1 MKAGMK
7 KVIIVSGMVF
17 MLGLWTASCGLNTAD
32 FPAEENRSEAEE
44 PEEPEK
50 QDSTADADEN
60 ETDKNETGGNETDK
74 NDADENGSEEDEADE
89 IEAKQSGTETDE
101 AQDVSTGGWH
111 VLDPET
117 AAAVDADFEGEVWKI
132 DSDSFYI
139 VETETE
145 FSGDGTMAASSPA
158 VGVEIPDSELIRVV
172 FDEDTRFY
180 TRTIYDNGARYEDA
194 EAEFKDLKQYGSVA
208 LKGEFKNDIFCADE
222 VRIQLVS

>member
-17 MLGLWTASCGLNTAD
+17 MLGLWTAGCGLNTAD
-32 FPAEENRSEAEE
+32 FPAEEKRSEAEE
-44 PEEPEK
+44 SEEPEK

-60 ETDKNETGGNETDK
+60 ETDKN
-74 NDADENGSEEDEADE
+74 EADE

-101 AQDVSTGGWH
+101 AQDVSTGRWH

-158 VGVEIPDSELIRVV
+158 VGVEISDSELIRVV

-222 VRIQLVS
+222 VRIQLFS

>member
-7 KVIIVSGMVF
+7 KVISVSGMVF
-17 MLGLWTASCGLNTAD
+17 MLGLWTAGCGLNTAD
-32 FPAEENRSEAEE
+32 FPAEEKRSEAEE
-44 PEEPEK
+44 SEEPEK

-60 ETDKNETGGNETDK
+60 ETDKN
-74 NDADENGSEEDEADE
+74 EADE

-101 AQDVSTGGWH
+101 AQDVSTGRWH

-158 VGVEIPDSELIRVV
+158 VGVEISDSELIRVV

-222 VRIQLVS
+222 VRIQLFS

>member
-17 MLGLWTASCGLNTAD
+17 MLGLWTAGCGLNTAD
-32 FPAEENRSEAEE
+32 FPAEEKRSEAEE
-44 PEEPEK
+44 SEEPEK

-60 ETDKNETGGNETDK
+60 ETDKN
-74 NDADENGSEEDEADE
+74 EADE

-101 AQDVSTGGWH
+101 AQDVSTGRWH

>member
-17 MLGLWTASCGLNTAD
+17 MLGLWTAGCGLNTAD
-32 FPAEENRSEAEE
+32 FPAKEKRSEAEE
-44 PEEPEK
+44 SEEPEK

-60 ETDKNETGGNETDK
+60 DADKNETGGNETDK
-74 NDADENGSEEDEADE
+74 NEADE

-101 AQDVSTGGWH
+101 SQNASTGRWH

-145 FSGDGTMAASSPA
+145 LSGDGTMAASSPA

-180 TRTIYDNGARYEDA
+180 TRTSYDNGARYEDA

-222 VRIQLVS
+222 VRIQLFS